1 VPSQVRQLSYL
12 ACFLL
17 VVLRVSIGWQFL
29 YEGMW
34 KFKQQR
40 TSNPWSAEGYLRN
53 ARGPFRDNFRAMTG
67 DPDSLDVLD
76 YDKVAASWDAWYQRL
91 LAFHPDLDDN
101 QKRRIEELMNGPG
114 SWSEPLA
121 ALPEGVQFRG
131 GVARILK
138 YDANAKRLVATDHIL
153 PAERDALI
161 EQVEQEEKEL
171 SAQEKAFVTAINRLY
186 DRTSKL
192 SLKERLQ
199 VSLKEDPERAGVIQ
213 ERHAGTIDH
222 KRIGDI
228 EMYKHLLERYEQN
241 LKHATQDFHHEHLTK
256 QWQELQE
263 LRSKLVGPVQALTQE
278 LQASAQKLLT
288 VDQLSRGALPAA
300 PSKIGQINQRVM
312 YGLVVFGSLLMLGLF
327 SRVAAL
333 GAATM
338 LISFYLAMPPWPGV
352 PPAPGPEH
360 CLFIDKNLI
369 EALVCLALAAT
380 PSGRWIGLDSLV
392 RKYLF
397 RRKTD

>member
-1 VPSQVRQLSYL
+1 MPSKVRQLSYL

-17 VVLRVSIGWQFL
+17 VVLRMSIGWQFL
-29 YEGMW
+29 YEGLW

-67 DPDSLDVLD
+67 DPDNLDLLD
-76 YDKVAASWDAWYQRL
+76 YDNVVKNWDDWHQRL

-101 QKRRIEELMNGPG
+101 QKRRVEELMNGPG

-121 ALPEGVQFRG
+121 ALPEGVQIRG

-138 YDANAKRLVATDHIL
+138 FDAKAKRLVATDHIL
-153 PAERDALI
+153 PAERDSLI
-161 EQVEQEEKEL
+161 SQVEQEGKEL
-171 SAQEKAFVTAINRLY
+171 SAAEKAFVTAINRLY

-199 VSLKEDPERAGVIQ
+199 VSLKEDPDRAGVIV
-213 ERHAGTIDH
+213 EKDGKIDDR
-222 KRIGDI
+222 RIGEI
-228 EMYKHLLERYEQN
+228 EMYKHLLARYEQN
-241 LKHATQDFHHEHLTK
+241 LKNATQDFQFEHLAK

-263 LRSKLVGPVQALTQE
+263 LRSKLVGPVNALTAE
-278 LQASAQKLLT
+278 LQSSVQKLLT
-288 VDQLSRGALPAA
+288 VEQLARGAVPPA
-300 PSKIGQINQRVM
+300 STTLRQLNQRVM

-360 CLFIDKNLI
+360 SLIIDKNLV
-369 EALVCLALAAT
+369 EALACLALAAT

-392 RKYLF
+392 RKYLL
-397 RRKTD
+397 RRTTD